1 MKEKKSKKFF
11 GWFKKVI
18 VFLKT
23 SSKAH
28 QSKKGKKISSPARSN
43 LPGFVIVYQSVRYG
57 HAEEGSLD
65 EGEFIKAGFCAE
77 EKRCSK
83 AVKLLSFSY

>member
-11 GWFKKVI
+11 GWFQKVI
-18 VFLKT
+18 AFLKT
-23 SSKAH
+23 SSKGM
-28 QSKKGKKISSPARSN
+28 SERKREKISSHARSN

-77 EKRCSK
+77 QCSK